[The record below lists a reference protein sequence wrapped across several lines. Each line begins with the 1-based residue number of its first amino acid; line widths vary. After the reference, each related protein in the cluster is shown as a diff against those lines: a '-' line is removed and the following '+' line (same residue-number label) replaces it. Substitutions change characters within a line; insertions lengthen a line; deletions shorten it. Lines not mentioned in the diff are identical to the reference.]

1 MGLLPSRYVDLF
13 SRPSVRAIVAGGFA
27 GRLAFGFLSLVFI
40 LVVHQETD
48 SFVAAGVVTAAFSL
62 GVGAAPL
69 CARLID
75 RFGARVLLVL
85 AWGHALAL
93 FAVLALLLEGAPVV
107 PLAFC
112 TWCAGLFL
120 PPVGPV
126 MRSIW
131 RATLEDPD
139 LQTAA
144 ISFESVTMEV
154 VWLIGPLLV
163 AVATATGGLL
173 VLLALGPVLTVVGT
187 TTIVVAA
194 GHHLGPGAGR
204 RGRADGGGDKL
215 GALRAP
221 EVRLL
226 VLNALP
232 VGICLGCVEVAIAAF
247 ANARLGPAYAGV
259 LLATLSL
266 GGISCGLA
274 YGARA
279 QHRRLRTRFL
289 RLTLLIALLV
299 ALLAVTHWIPAA
311 VLLLI
316 AFGGSFAVTL
326 VVANQLIGEI
336 ALPGTITEAFTW
348 QTGMLQMGVA
358 AGTTIA
364 GIAVEHR
371 GAGAGFGAGSLAM
384 FVAAASA
391 TYLVRRARA
400 AVQAAPVPA
409 PGEGGARVLIDDGSP
424 SSHQG

>member
-1 MGLLPSRYVDLF
+1 MLPQRYRDLF
-13 SRPSVRAIVAGGFA
+13 ARPTVRTVVAGGFA
-27 GRLAFGFLSLVFI
+27 GRLAFGFYSLVLI
-40 LVVHQETD
+40 LLVHQKTD
-48 SFVAAGVVTAAFSL
+48 SFAAAGIVTAAFSL

-75 RFGARVLLVL
+75 RFGARVLLAV
-85 AWGHALAL
+85 AAAHALAS
-93 FAVLALLLEGAPVV
+93 FAVFALLLEGAPVA
-107 PLAFC
+107 PLIFF

-131 RATLEDPD
+131 RATIADPD

-173 VLLALGPVLTVVGT
+173 ALLALGPVLTVIGT
-187 TTIVVAA
+187 VMIVVVA
-194 GHHLGPGAGR
+194 GHHLGAGEGA
-204 RGRADGGGDKL
+204 RGADDRGGDKL

-226 VLNALP
+226 VLVAIAIGL
-232 VGICLGCVEVAIAAF
+232 CLGGVEVSIAAF

-266 GGISCGLA
+266 GGITCGLA

-279 QHRRLRTRFL
+279 QHRRLRTRYMHL
-289 RLTLLIALLV
+289 LLLIGLLTV
-299 ALLAVTHWIPAA
+299 LLAATDWIPTT
-311 VLLLI
+311 VLVLI
-316 AFGGSFAVTL
+316 AFGGCFAVTL
-326 VVANQLIGEI
+326 VVANQLISEI

-358 AGTTIA
+358 GGTTIA
-364 GIAVEHR
+364 GIAVEHGG
-371 GAGAGFGAGSLAM
+371 GAGAGFGAAALAA
-384 FVAAASA
+384 FLAAGGAA
-391 TYLVRRARA
+391 YLVRRARA
-400 AVQAAPVPA
+400 AVQAAPAPA
-409 PGEGGARVLIDDGSP
+409 PGAGGAKVCIDDGSP

>member
-1 MGLLPSRYVDLF
+1 LLPQRYRELF
-13 SRPSVRAIVAGGFA
+13 SLPSVRTIVAGGFA
-27 GRLAFGFLSLVFI
+27 GRLAFGFYSLVLI
-40 LVVHQETD
+40 LLVHQETD
-48 SFVAAGVVTAAFSL
+48 SFAAAGVVTAAFSL

-75 RFGARVLLVL
+75 RFGARVLLAV
-85 AWGHALAL
+85 AAAHALAS
-93 FAVLALLLEGAPVV
+93 FAVFVLLLEGAPVA
-107 PLAFC
+107 PLVFF
-112 TWCAGLFL
+112 TWLAGLFL

-131 RATLEDPD
+131 RATIADPG

-154 VWLIGPLLV
+154 VWLVGPLLV

-173 VLLALGPVLTVVGT
+173 VLLALGPVLTVIGT
-187 TTIVVAA
+187 ATIVVVA
-194 GHHLGPGAGR
+194 GHHLGAGEGER
-204 RGRADGGGDKL
+204 SGDGGGAGKL

-226 VLNALP
+226 VLVAIP
-232 VGICLGCVEVAIAAF
+232 IGVSLGCVEVSIAAF
-247 ANARLGPAYAGV
+247 ANTKLGPAYAGV

-266 GGISCGLA
+266 GGITCGLA

-279 QHRRLRTRFL
+279 QHRRLRTRYL
-289 RLTLLIALLV
+289 RLLLLIGSLT
-299 ALLAVTHWIPAA
+299 ALLALTDWIPTT

-316 AFGGSFAVTL
+316 AFGGAFAVTL

-384 FVAAASA
+384 LIAAAGA
-391 TYLVRRARA
+391 TYLLRRARA
-400 AVQAAPVPA
+400 AIQAAPAPD
-409 PGEGGARVLIDDGSP
+409 PGEGGASVLIDDGSP